1 MAKRKVWEILESR
14 MTSLSVEFSQIRTQ
28 LGRLRERC
36 SHPRKTKLAKGWRCM
51 DCGETSD

>member
-1 MAKRKVWEILESR
+1 MAKRKVWEILEAR